1 MAVAE
6 MKKRGVKDFKK
17 EPSSLK
23 YIPYSYHV
31 TPHVISTVN
40 GEYLSI
46 FKIRGRTH
54 DCASDAE
61 LIKWHADLNQL
72 LKGIG
77 SEHVKLWTHLHH
89 REINNYPDTHYN
101 MTFPRMVNEYYRDQ
115 FDDTPMMVN
124 DLYLTVVYNPVGDAA
139 QKMLAKFDKPSASE
153 LREMQADAISALE
166 DICEQ
171 VMNSLRPYG
180 IDRLGYYFRDKRGNV
195 IPEQKKDDAEEGSVP
210 AEGEMTP

>member
-115 FDDTPMMVN
+115 F
-124 DLYLTVVYNPVGDAA
+124 
-139 QKMLAKFDKPSASE
+139 E
-153 LREMQADAISALE
+153 
-166 DICEQ
+166 
-171 VMNSLRPYG
+171 
-180 IDRLGYYFRDKRGNV
+180 
-195 IPEQKKDDAEEGSVP
+195 IPP
-210 AEGEMTP
+210 

>member
-153 LREMQADAISALE
+153 LREMQADAIGALE

-180 IDRLGYYFRDKRGNV
+180 IDRLGY
-195 IPEQKKDDAEEGSVP
+195 
-210 AEGEMTP
+210 